1 MKNNLSNIKKAIKY
15 LNNNECIG
23 IPTETVY
30 GLAAN
35 AYSDKGTLKIYKLKK
50 RPKKNPLIVHYYN
63 LNDLKKDCLISLEF
77 LKLYKKFCP
86 GPISFVLKLKR
97 DSRISNNVTNNKKTI
112 AVRFP
117 KHKLTRKLLKVLKY
131 PLAAPSANLSR
142 KISPVSKKDVV
153 DEFGKKIKFILDGGQ
168 SKIGVE
174 STIVS
179 LINKPKILRLGGIER
194 NKINRKKMA
203 FNKNGRG
210 KYSETLINL
219 KKNYDICSLIECTL
233 KTGKTHQI
241 RLHMSNINFPLVGDK
256 LYGKNKINRYGKDI
270 KNFNKFLL
278 LKNFQRQALHA
289 YVLGFIHPTTKK
301 YVEFKYEMPEDML
314 KLLEFVVKY

>member
-15 LNNNECIG
+15 LNNNECVG

-35 AYSDKGTLKIYKLKK
+35 AYSDKGTLKIFKLKK

-97 DSRISNNVTNNKKTI
+97 NSRISNNVTNNKKTI

-117 KHKLTRKLLKVLKY
+117 RHQLTRRLLKVLKY

-153 DEFGKKIKFILDGGQ
+153 DEFGKKIKFILDGGR

-194 NKINRKKMA
+194 NKINK
-203 FNKNGRG
+203 FLINKNKKKYKIKNIVVPGQG
-210 KYSETLINL
+210 KIHYSPEIPIRLNIKNPKKYEAFMLIKKRKISKKNFFYLSKKKNL
-219 KKNYDICSLIECTL
+219 KEAAKNLYKTL
-233 KTGKTHQI
+233 RIIK
-241 RLHMSNINFPLVGDK
+241 
-256 LYGKNKINRYGKDI
+256 KNKFKSIAVEKIPDIGFGETINDRLIRASK
-270 KNFNKFLL
+270 
-278 LKNFQRQALHA
+278 
-289 YVLGFIHPTTKK
+289 
-301 YVEFKYEMPEDML
+301 
-314 KLLEFVVKY
+314 

>member
-35 AYSDKGTLKIYKLKK
+35 AYSDKGTLKIFMLKK
-50 RPKKNPLIVHYYN
+50 RPKNNPLIVHYYN

-86 GPISFVLKLKR
+86 GPISFVLKLKHN
-97 DSRISNNVTNNKKTI
+97 SRISNNVTNNKKTI

-117 KHKLTRKLLKVLKY
+117 KHQLTRKLLKVLKY

-153 DEFGKKIKFILDGGQ
+153 DEFGKKIKFILDGGR

-194 NKINRKKMA
+194 NKINKFIINRNKKKYKIKNIVVPGQGKVHYSPEIPIRLNIKNPKKYEAYMLIKKRKISK
-203 FNKNGRG
+203 KNFFYLS
-210 KYSETLINL
+210 KKKNL
-219 KKNYDICSLIECTL
+219 KEAAKNLYKTL
-233 KTGKTHQI
+233 RIIK
-241 RLHMSNINFPLVGDK
+241 
-256 LYGKNKINRYGKDI
+256 KNKFKSIAVEKIPNIGFGETINDRLIRASK
-270 KNFNKFLL
+270 
-278 LKNFQRQALHA
+278 
-289 YVLGFIHPTTKK
+289 
-301 YVEFKYEMPEDML
+301 
-314 KLLEFVVKY
+314 

>member
-15 LNNNECIG
+15 LNNNECVG

-97 DSRISNNVTNNKKTI
+97 NSRISNNVTNNKKNI

-117 KHKLTRKLLKVLKY
+117 RHQLTRRLLKVLKY

-153 DEFGKKIKFILDGGQ
+153 DEFGKKIKFILDGGR

-194 NKINRKKMA
+194 NKIDKFIINRNKKKYKIKNIVVPGQGKIHYSPEIPIRLNIKNPKKYEA
-203 FNKNGRG
+203 FMLIKKRKISKKNFFYLS
-210 KYSETLINL
+210 KKKNL
-219 KKNYDICSLIECTL
+219 KEAAKNLYKTL
-233 KTGKTHQI
+233 RIIK
-241 RLHMSNINFPLVGDK
+241 
-256 LYGKNKINRYGKDI
+256 KNKFKSIAVEKIPDIGFGETINDRLIRASK
-270 KNFNKFLL
+270 
-278 LKNFQRQALHA
+278 
-289 YVLGFIHPTTKK
+289 
-301 YVEFKYEMPEDML
+301 
-314 KLLEFVVKY
+314 

>member
-1 MKNNLSNIKKAIKY
+1 MKNNLSNIKNAIKY

-97 DSRISNNVTNNKKTI
+97 NSRISNNVTNNKKTI

-117 KHKLTRKLLKVLKY
+117 KHQLTRRLLKVLKY

-179 LINKPKILRLGGIER
+179 LINKPKILRLGGIE
-194 NKINRKKMA
+194 
-203 FNKNGRG
+203 
-210 KYSETLINL
+210 
-219 KKNYDICSLIECTL
+219 
-233 KTGKTHQI
+233 
-241 RLHMSNINFPLVGDK
+241 
-256 LYGKNKINRYGKDI
+256 KNKINKFLINKNKKKYKI
-270 KNFNKFLL
+270 KNIVVPGQGKVHYSPEIPIRLNIKNPKKYEAYMLIKKRKISKKNFFYLSKKKNLKEAAKNLYKTLRIIKKNKF
-278 LKNFQRQALHA
+278 KSIAVEKIPNI
-289 YVLGFIHPTTKK
+289 GFGETINDRLIRASK
-301 YVEFKYEMPEDML
+301 
-314 KLLEFVVKY
+314 

>member
-15 LNNNECIG
+15 LNNNECVG

-35 AYSDKGTLKIYKLKK
+35 AYSDKGTLKIFKLKK

-97 DSRISNNVTNNKKTI
+97 NSRISNNVTNNKKTI

-117 KHKLTRKLLKVLKY
+117 KHQLTRRLLKVLKY

-194 NKINRKKMA
+194 NKINK
-203 FNKNGRG
+203 FLINKNKKKYKIKNIVVPGQG
-210 KYSETLINL
+210 KVHYSPEIPIRLNIKNPKKYEAYMLIKKRKISKKNFFYLSKKKNL
-219 KKNYDICSLIECTL
+219 KEAAKNLYKTL
-233 KTGKTHQI
+233 RIIK
-241 RLHMSNINFPLVGDK
+241 
-256 LYGKNKINRYGKDI
+256 KNKFKSIAVEKIPNIGFGETINDRLIRASK
-270 KNFNKFLL
+270 
-278 LKNFQRQALHA
+278 
-289 YVLGFIHPTTKK
+289 
-301 YVEFKYEMPEDML
+301 
-314 KLLEFVVKY
+314 